1 MAESKNTTSSPTEGS
16 MAKAVD
22 SAKTASTP
30 TPAANSPATSST
42 PATVVVKETE
52 KESKDISSEKPKD
65 EGPIDGKTPSQKA
78 EAAAQAD
85 LAAPEDAVS
94 VTAVNA
100 KAATRIPSPTG
111 AQNNPSIMVD
121 PQIPDNSDALL
132 ITSIANTAN
141 IQADARVNA
150 FYRKAQRKEVKL
162 PSGKTHFYNAS
173 AGRVQLSSGDVMFT
187 DGFYSTDDAKEIEE
201 LRKLEKATG
210 KQIMEFKSEH
220 REHFPEVTGG

>member
-1 MAESKNTTSSPTEGS
+1 MAETKSPTEGT
-16 MAKAVD
+16 MKDAVADAK
-22 SAKTASTP
+22 SASTP
-30 TPAANSPATSST
+30 TPAPAANSGTSA
-42 PATVVVKETE
+42 PATVVVKET
-52 KESKDISSEKPKD
+52 KDISSKPKD
-65 EGPIDGKTPSQKA
+65 EGPIDGKTPIQKA

-100 KAATRIPSPTG
+100 KAAKEMPSPTG
-111 AQNNPSIMVD
+111 MQNNPSIMVD
-121 PQIPDNSDALL
+121 PQVPENSDSLL

-150 FYRKAQRKEVKL
+150 FYRKAQRKNVEL